1 MRRKKN
7 VHIST
12 IQPYMVKKA
21 EEMKREEKGKGWKII
36 K

>member
-7 VHIST
+7 VPLST

-21 EEMKREEKGKGWKII
+21 EEMERREKGGK
-36 K
+36 